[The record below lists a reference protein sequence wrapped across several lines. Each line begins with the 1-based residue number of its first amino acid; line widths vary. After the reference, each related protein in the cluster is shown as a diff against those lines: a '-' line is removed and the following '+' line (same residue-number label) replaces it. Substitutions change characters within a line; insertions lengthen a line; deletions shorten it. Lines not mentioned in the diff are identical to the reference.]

1 MLVFYADTV
10 YEVLLRKSEQLTK
23 HQVFI
28 IFKSASWWGR
38 KRFSSSQTNANRLHH
53 FVRLRFNN

>member
-10 YEVLLRKSEQLTK
+10 YEVLLPKSEQLTK
-23 HQVFI
+23 HQVFV

-38 KRFSSSQTNANRLHH
+38 NRFSSSQTNADRLYH